1 LAEQT
6 AQIDALQ
13 HAMKIFGI
21 LGRFALT
28 AGVAV
33 VGAASAN
40 AQQED
45 WTARF
50 QATYIYQS
58 KPAFDAPYSGPKSLS
73 AEHERS
79 YTFSATAY
87 LGARLWEGGELY
99 FNPEAIQG
107 VALSEVTGL
116 GGFTNGEIQKVAG
129 PTLKLYRAR
138 LFLRQTIGLGGGGEA
153 VASDDNQLAG
163 SVDRNR
169 LVFTAGNLSVIDIFG
184 LNEYAGDPR
193 TQFLNWSFLTFGA
206 FDYAAD
212 LRGYTWGAAA
222 EYIHGDW
229 TLRAGRFMQPK
240 ESNGME
246 LNTDLRSSYGD
257 QAEVER
263 RHLLGG
269 RPGKLKL
276 LAYRNVAEM
285 ASFEDAIAYGQTNG
299 VTPDIGAVR
308 KRQAKVGWGASLE
321 QAAGA
326 DVGIFARVSAHDGRT
341 ETYAFTEIDR
351 SLSLGGVIKGTSW
364 RRSQDAVGVAI
375 ARNGI
380 SSSHQ
385 AYLGAGGTTFFLG
398 DGNLRYAPESIFEA
412 YYSLRARK
420 GVYASLDWQYIRNP
434 AYNADRGPVQVSSV
448 RLHVEF

>member
-6 AQIDALQ
+6 ALIDALQ
-13 HAMKIFGI
+13 HAMKVFGI
-21 LGRFALT
+21 LGRSAL
-28 AGVAV
+28 AVGVTV
-33 VGAASAN
+33 VGAAGAH

-107 VALSEVTGL
+107 IPLSEVTGL

-138 LFLRQTIGLGGGGEA
+138 LFLRQTIGLGGSSEA

-193 TQFLNWSFLTFGA
+193 TQFLNWSFMTFGA

-212 LRGYTWGAAA
+212 LRGYTWGAAG
-222 EYIHGDW
+222 EYYRGAW
-229 TLRAGRFMQPK
+229 ALRAGRFMQPK
-240 ESNGME
+240 TSNGME

-257 QAEVER
+257 QVEIEHRHEVR
-263 RHLLGG
+263 G
-269 RPGKLKL
+269 RPGRLKGL
-276 LAYRNVAEM
+276 IYRNVAEM
-285 ASFEDAIAYGQTNG
+285 ASFEDAIAYGQAHG
-299 VTPDIGAVR
+299 VTPDISAVR

-321 QAAGA
+321 QAVGTSA
-326 DVGIFARVSAHDGRT
+326 GIFARFSEHDGRT

-351 SLSLGGVIKGTSW
+351 SLSAGGVLRGGAWKRGEDT
-364 RRSQDAVGVAI
+364 VGVAF

-380 SSSHQ
+380 SNSHQ
-385 AYLGAGGTTFFLG
+385 SYLAAGGTTFFLG

-412 YYSLRARK
+412 FYSLRALK
-420 GVYASLDWQYIRNP
+420 GVNVSLDWQYIRNP

-448 RLHVEF
+448 RLHAEF

>member
-1 LAEQT
+1 MT
-6 AQIDALQ
+6 TCRRGAL
-13 HAMKIFGI
+13 
-21 LGRFALT
+21 L
-28 AGVAV
+28 
-33 VGAASAN
+33 ASALILSL
-40 AQQED
+40 AAAAGTHAESED

-50 QATYIYQS
+50 QSTYIYQS
-58 KPAFDAPYSGPKSLS
+58 KPAFDALYSGPKSLS

-107 VALSEVTGL
+107 VALSAVTGL

-129 PTLKLYRAR
+129 PTLTFYRAR
-138 LFLRQTIGLGGGGEA
+138 LFLRQTIGFGGGRDVLE
-153 VASDDNQLAG
+153 SDDNQLAG
-163 SVDRNR
+163 GVDRNR
-169 LVFTAGNLSVIDIFG
+169 LVLTAGNLSVTDVFG
-184 LNEYAGDPR
+184 LNEYAGDAR

-212 LRGYTWGAAA
+212 LRGFTWGAAA
-222 EYIHGDW
+222 EYVHGDW
-229 TLRAGRFMQPK
+229 SLRAGRFMQPK

-257 QAEVER
+257 QAEFER
-263 RHLLGG
+263 RYLLAG
-269 RPGKLKL
+269 RPGKVKL

-285 ASFEDAIAYGQTNG
+285 ASFEDAIAYGQANG
-299 VTPDIGAVR
+299 VAPDITAVR
-308 KRQAKVGWGASLE
+308 KRQSKTGWGASLE
-321 QAAGA
+321 QALGS
-326 DVGIFARVSAHDGRT
+326 DMGIFARVSAHDGRT

-351 SLSLGGVIKGTSW
+351 SLSIGGVVKGSSW
-364 RRSQDAVGVAI
+364 KRAEDTLGVAL

-385 AYLGAGGTTFFLG
+385 SYLAAGGNTFFLG

-412 YYSLRARK
+412 YYSLRALK
-420 GVYASLDWQYIRNP
+420 GVYVSLDWQHIRNP
-434 AYNADRGPVQVSSV
+434 AYNADRGPVQVGSF
-448 RLHVEF
+448 RLHAEF